1 MTWPIAVAWLGYA
14 SLLVELLVLA
24 VPSVA
29 STLRQ
34 MQGRPTRR
42 WALLHLLPV
51 LVAVTGFVWPGVL
64 AAWLALAPQSAPV
77 LAVPPAVGW
86 FGALTVVLGRALTLW
101 AVVALRQPRTA
112 EFTTKGPYRSSRN
125 PALLGLHVFLLGAV
139 AIAPAWS
146 TALGALVFA
155 LHMHRAVLAEER
167 HLSASAGAAY
177 ATYCATV
184 PRYLPTGRKR
194 VPR

>member
-1 MTWPIAVAWLGYA
+1 MTWPMAVTWLGYA
-14 SLLVELLVLA
+14 SLLVELVVLA

-29 STLRQ
+29 STLQQ

-51 LVAVTGFVWPGVL
+51 LVAVTGFVWPGLL
-64 AAWLALAPQSAPV
+64 AAWCALAPQSAPV
-77 LAVPPAVGW
+77 LVVAPAVGW
-86 FGALTVVLGRALTLW
+86 FGALAVVLGRALTLW
-101 AVVALRQPRTA
+101 AVVALRQPRATEFTA
-112 EFTTKGPYRSSRN
+112 EGPYRYSRN

-167 HLSASAGAAY
+167 HLGVSAGAPYAAY
-177 ATYCATV
+177 RAAV
-184 PRYLPTGRKR
+184 PRYVPTGRNR
-194 VPR
+194 VPP